1 MARRASLIKKKKTT
15 VRRTK
20 TETYIINRK
29 YFGDEI
35 EYAPGTVLT
44 QLEYVKAGTWYNTMY
59 TTNDS
64 REYLDTYLLAA
75 GREDE
80 AERLRRV
87 SDKWFNT
94 YTGWIARLLTFGVV
108 LPEPA
113 YTMKWFNQSIK
124 NMLTYSKKVEDE
136 PIEAGEKDVKAPS
149 IQERV
154 RNKASEILGDLE
166 EIVDEKDMLWSP
178 YAWLTD
184 NNVAPMYA
192 VKIIDAY
199 RPVMDEIQGALS
211 GKDLDL
217 KHAYRRYSKPQL
229 REMQAFYAGIV
240 VDTEKYISNKKKAKP
255 ERAKRPPSLE
265 KKLKGFKFEQENL
278 EYKLVSIPIKKLISA
293 EEAWAFNSKY
303 KTLTRFKADG
313 PNGLDIKG
321 TGIIKFDE
329 NETFTVSLGRKAPEV
344 LNQIMTAGKVAAR
357 KIPDSIK
364 TKYSN
369 RDIQAR
375 SGANTIFFK
384 VG

>member
-44 QLEYVKAGTWYNTMY
+44 KFEYIKAGTWYNTMC
-59 TTNDS
+59 TINEA
-64 REYLDTYLLAA
+64 REYLDTYLVAA

-80 AERLRRV
+80 AEKLRRV
-87 SDKWFNT
+87 PDKWFTT
-94 YTGWIARLLTFGVV
+94 YTGWIARLMTFGVV
-108 LPEPA
+108 LPDPD
-113 YTMKWFNQSIK
+113 YTMNWFNQSIK
-124 NMLTYSKKVEDE
+124 NMLSYSKKPDDE
-136 PIEAGEKDVKAPS
+136 PVVAATKATQALS
-149 IQERV
+149 IQDRI
-154 RNKASEILGDLE
+154 RNKVSELLGDLE
-166 EIVDEKDMLWSP
+166 VIVDEKDMLWSP

-184 NNVAPMYA
+184 NNVAPMIA
-192 VKIIDAY
+192 VKIMDAY
-199 RPVMDEIQGALS
+199 KPIVDEIQEALR
-211 GKDLDL
+211 GEDEDL
-217 KHAYRRYSKPQL
+217 KHAYRKYSKPQL
-229 REMQAFYAGIV
+229 RAMQAFYAGIV
-240 VDTEKYISNKKKAKP
+240 ADTEKYVSNKKKAKP

-278 EYKLVSIPIKKLISA
+278 EYKLVGVPVKKLINA
-293 EEAWAFNSKY
+293 GEAWAFNSKY

-321 TGIIKFDE
+321 SAIIKFDE

-357 KIPDSIK
+357 KIPDNIK

-369 RDIQAR
+369 RNVQTR
-375 SGANTIFFK
+375 SNANTLFFK